1 MGAAGADPVQPDQD
15 RAGAGHLRAWR
26 ACGQPRG
33 RDHPGSSPAGV
44 GEGRFAH
51 LLRLGRGHR
60 RPLPLR
66 DCVLEPL
73 DLRLPAPADSRPG
86 RLEHSRGDLSQPQ
99 RAFLLQRPGP
109 QAGDLGGLRGRSP
122 RLPVFSGLQPAEPRH
137 DAVFPACEPNLN
149 RRMRRIP
156 SPRIHGSVSL
166 PAVGTL
172 VNEPAYAS
180 LVKEHGRARVVN
192 AIRHQIA
199 AERNGATAENRHA
212 AVVAQLQREVAPR
225 LRRVINASGVIL
237 HTNLGRAPLSQ
248 AAMEALTFA
257 AGYSNLELDLET
269 GKRGERAGLVA
280 GLLTSL
286 FGSEAAVVVNNNAAA
301 VLLALTALCKGKEV
315 IVSRGQLVEIG
326 GSFRMPDVMR
336 LSGARMVEVGTTN
349 RTRPADYEE
358 AVTPRSAALLRV
370 HTSNFRVS
378 GFTESASLA
387 ELAGVAR
394 RHGLLLL
401 DDLGSG
407 AAEPIG
413 DEPTVAESLKHSDVV
428 TFSGDKLLGGPQ
440 AGIAL
445 ARSEQG
451 VEAVKK
457 MWRHPLARALRIDK
471 LTLAALEATVRQ
483 RVTGHAE
490 QIPVERMLHAP
501 LEDVRRRAAT

>member
-1 MGAAGADPVQPDQD
+1 
-15 RAGAGHLRAWR
+15 
-26 ACGQPRG
+26 
-33 RDHPGSSPAGV
+33 
-44 GEGRFAH
+44 
-51 LLRLGRGHR
+51 
-60 RPLPLR
+60 
-66 DCVLEPL
+66 
-73 DLRLPAPADSRPG
+73 
-86 RLEHSRGDLSQPQ
+86 
-99 RAFLLQRPGP
+99 
-109 QAGDLGGLRGRSP
+109 
-122 RLPVFSGLQPAEPRH
+122 
-137 DAVFPACEPNLN
+137 
-149 RRMRRIP
+149 MRRIHD
-156 SPRIHGSVSL
+156 PRVGLPVSL

-172 VNEPAYAS
+172 LNEPAYAE
-180 LVKEHGRARVVN
+180 LVKEYGRERVVE
-192 AIRHQIA
+192 AIREQVASEREGA
-199 AERNGATAENRHA
+199 ADAAGRHA
-212 AVVAQLQREVAPR
+212 AVAAKLRTVAAPR
-225 LRRVINASGVIL
+225 LRRVINATGVIL

-248 AAMEALTFA
+248 AAIDALAVA
-257 AGYSNLELDLET
+257 AGYSNLELDL
-269 GKRGERAGLVA
+269 
-280 GLLTSL
+280 LTAL
-286 FGSEAAVVVNNNAAA
+286 FGCEAALVVNNNAAA

-428 TFSGDKLLGGPQ
+428 TFSGDKLLGGRQ

-471 LTLAALEATVRQ
+471 LTLAALEATARQ

-490 QIPVERMLHAP
+490 QIPVARMLHAP
-501 LEDVRRRAAT
+501 LEDVRRRAAMWSVKLAERGVETRLVEGSSAVGGGSLPEHSVATTLLAIAGPASRLSTALRLGDPPVIARIDKDECCLDPRTILKGEDDVRAFRRAHLALDGNIGGGTGVRRCEE